1 MSIFPI
7 ALLLSASSHIVLDD
21 TIEVPRAEWRYVDI
35 EAKERMMAVNCEFQ
49 VVSENTPVRV
59 VWIAR
64 ADLET
69 FRAGRRERILAATP
83 FGMDG
88 KLRHFAP
95 ASGDYAMVVENQPT
109 GHSRAKVKLK
119 VWLESVVRPKYV
131 SSQRRLAVIL
141 ISTIVFFGIVSLSA
155 FKLSGAGLNPA
166 GRFPTGL
173 FPPGSPSE
181 RRR

>member
-7 ALLLSASSHIVLDD
+7 ALLLLSASSHIVLDD

-35 EAKERMMAVNCEFQ
+35 EAKEPMMAVNCEFQ
-49 VVSENTPVRV
+49 VVSGNTPMRV

-95 ASGDYAMVVENQPT
+95 ATGDYAMVVENQPG

-141 ISTIVFFGIVSLSA
+141 ISTIVFFGVVSLSA
-155 FKLSGAGLNPA
+155 FKLSRGIAP
-166 GRFPTGL
+166 
-173 FPPGSPSE
+173 
-181 RRR
+181 

>member
-1 MSIFPI
+1 MSILPI
-7 ALLLSASSHIVLDD
+7 ALLLLSAGSHIVLDD
-21 TIEVPRAEWRYVDI
+21 TIEVPGAEWRYVDI
-35 EAKERMMAVNCEFQ
+35 EANEPTMIVNCEFE
-49 VVSENTPVRV
+49 VVSKNTPVRV

-64 ADLET
+64 PDLET

-119 VWLESVVRPKYV
+119 VWLASVVRPQYV
-131 SSQRRLAVIL
+131 SSRRRLAVIL
-141 ISTIVFFGIVSLSA
+141 ISTVVFFSIVSLSA
-155 FKLSGAGLNPA
+155 FKLN
-166 GRFPTGL
+166 RFP
-173 FPPGSPSE
+173 
-181 RRR
+181 